1 MNVPAAQSE
10 GIKRQGYQWQ
20 KGAWGSRVGERSPGQ
35 EEFQVASEVSAGTEF
50 QSTLRELAI
59 LSPAHLDCCSF
70 LVHAN
75 THHNL
80 NLANKGW
87 LSFPILQKE
96 KTKKKLI
103 ARKLF
108 L

>member
-20 KGAWGSRVGERSPGQ
+20 KGEWGSRDGERSPGQ

-59 LSPAHLDCCSF
+59 LSSALLDCYSF

-87 LSFPILQKE
+87 YLSQSS
-96 KTKKKLI
+96 KK
-103 ARKLF
+103 RKLRKS
-108 L
+108 